1 VTSSETEP
9 VAPIAEGGLLLHI
22 GSPKAGSTAIQNA
35 LNEQRALL
43 AEHGAHYAGRGYRRA
58 AAGWAVLGKK
68 APAGHPQADIVEW
81 EKLVAECRD
90 HAGQRVCL
98 SNEAL
103 SWADDESAERIVREL
118 GPDRV
123 NLLYVVRPLE
133 RLLPSTWQERI
144 KARVDSTYDE
154 WLRIILG
161 EPSKVFEYANYWG
174 PRDLPTLLERWGR
187 LIPAERI
194 TLICLDERDR
204 ELLPRAFESLLGLP
218 AGSLPLQ
225 SAGRANR
232 GLTANEAELMRRI
245 NLVARSEKWS
255 AEEYLTFGQRG
266 VAAELRR
273 SEPSPSDVKSPAL
286 PGWAA
291 ETVREL
297 SDRTI
302 ETVLA
307 SGARVIGDPESLR
320 SRPAAQTAETPEIS
334 SVQIDTAVA
343 AVLGAI
349 SGGRRCAREQRSSKR
364 KRLATTVSGPSVS
377 DLSSKELA
385 KVIAGRARAPST
397 ASVRL
402 GGRSAGA

>member
-1 VTSSETEP
+1 VSSPQPEP
-9 VAPIAEGGLLLHI
+9 VAPIAPISQGGLLLHI
-22 GSPKAGSTAIQNA
+22 GSPKAGSTALQNA
-35 LNEQRALL
+35 MNGQRALL
-43 AEHGAHYAGRGYRRA
+43 AEHGAHYAGQGYRPA

-68 APAGHPQADIVEW
+68 APAGHPQAAMKEW

-90 HAGQRVCL
+90 HADERVCL
-98 SNEAL
+98 SNEDL
-103 SWADDESAERIVREL
+103 SRADDASAERIVCEL

-123 NLLYVVRPLE
+123 HLLYVVRPLDG
-133 RLLPSTWQERI
+133 LLPSTWQERI
-144 KARVDSTYDE
+144 KARVTSTYDE
-154 WLRIILG
+154 WLRVVLG
-161 EPSKVFEYANYWG
+161 EPSDVFEYANYWV
-174 PRDLPTLLERWGR
+174 PRDLSTLLERWGR

-194 TLICLDERDR
+194 TLICSDDRDR

-266 VAAELRR
+266 VAAELRS

-320 SRPAAQTAETPEIS
+320 SRLAAQTAETPEIS

-349 SGGRRCAREQRSSKR
+349 SGGRRRAREQRSSKR
-364 KRLATTVSGPSVS
+364 KRLATTASGPSVS

-385 KVIAGRARAPST
+385 KVIAGRARA
-397 ASVRL
+397 RF
-402 GGRSAGA
+402 RAG